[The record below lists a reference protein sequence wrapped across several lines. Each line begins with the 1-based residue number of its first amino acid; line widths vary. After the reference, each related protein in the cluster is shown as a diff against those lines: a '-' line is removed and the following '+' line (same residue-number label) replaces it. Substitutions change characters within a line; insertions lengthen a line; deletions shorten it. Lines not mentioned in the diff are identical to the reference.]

1 MKSLN
6 ARMRHFSQ
14 EKVKGLALRPP
25 IHALSRHV
33 VVEMHIPKLHLCH
46 SSLIHILRGSIQLFY
61 KLTKVHLTH

>member
-6 ARMRHFSQ
+6 ARMRHFIH

-33 VVEMHIPKLHLCH
+33 VVERHSANLHLCH
-46 SSLIHILRGSIQLFY
+46 SSLIHILRGSIQFF
-61 KLTKVHLTH
+61 K